1 MTRILLTG
9 LHGLVGQKLAGIWN
23 QDGEIKLHGSGRG
36 PCRLPVH
43 LMPGEG
49 YYPLDITDLEHAKQ
63 LVERI
68 RPDVVVHAAAMTQVD
83 ACEQSPES
91 CRRCNVAGTGNML
104 RASEACGAFFVY
116 LSTDFVFD
124 GLSGPY
130 RENDLPNPVNEYGR
144 SKYAAEELVRTSA
157 LPWAIVR
164 TVLVY
169 GTAWEASRSNIVLW
183 VLRNLQ
189 AGVPI
194 RVVNDQVRTPTLAED
209 LAAGISALIKGRKEG
224 IYHIAGGETMT
235 PCDMALRT
243 ARFFQLDTSLIAPT
257 HAGEF
262 HETGRRPPRTGFY
275 IDKARID
282 LGYSPRS
289 LEDGLTLVAK
299 QLSKSESGSQKNTDR

>member
-9 LHGLVGQKLAGIWN
+9 LHGLVGQKLASIWHA
-23 QDGEIKLHGSGRG
+23 DGETKLHGSGRG

-49 YYPLDITDLEHAKQ
+49 YYPLDITDLEQSKK
-63 LVERI
+63 LVEHI

-83 ACEQSPES
+83 ACELSPES
-91 CRRCNVAGTGNML
+91 CWQCNVAGTGNML
-104 RASEACGAFFVY
+104 RASETCGAFFVY

-130 RENDLPNPVNEYGR
+130 REMDLPHPVNEYGR
-144 SKYAAEELVRTSA
+144 SKYAAEELVRIST

-194 RVVNDQVRTPTLAED
+194 RVVTDQVRTPTLAED
-209 LAAGISALIKGRKEG
+209 LAAGISALIKGGKEG
-224 IYHIAGGETMT
+224 IYHIAGAETMT
-235 PCDMALRT
+235 PYDVALRT

-262 HETGRRPPRTGFY
+262 SETGRRPPRTGFY
-275 IDKARID
+275 IDKARIE

-289 LEDGLTLVAK
+289 LEDGLALVAK
-299 QLSKSESGSQKNTDR
+299 QLSKSDSGRQKNTDR